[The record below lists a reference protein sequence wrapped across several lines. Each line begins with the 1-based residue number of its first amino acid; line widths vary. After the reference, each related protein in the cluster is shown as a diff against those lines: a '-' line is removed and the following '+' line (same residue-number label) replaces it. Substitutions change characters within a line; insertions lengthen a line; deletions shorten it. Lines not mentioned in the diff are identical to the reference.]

1 MRKQV
6 AHRAPLFFSTVR
18 QQTDSCRG
26 QAAGPGRLE
35 HARGH
40 HRSSG
45 IAAHDDRHHHLR
57 DLHLAAAS
65 RPNESFVHLAGS
77 DDIQRTTTAL
87 DEAGE
92 RLSRLFLTQIAFN
105 AAFGVAI
112 GIGLQL
118 IGVPSAHLW
127 GLVAMI
133 LRFVPYIGAFISA
146 IFPLILAAAVG
157 IGLGNAF
164 ADGGPVRR
172 PRAFSGTGS

>member
-65 RPNESFVHLAGS
+65 RPKESFVHLAGS

-118 IGVPSAHLW
+118 IGVRACRDDPAVRALHRRVHLGDISAHSRCRR
-127 GLVAMI
+127 GD
-133 LRFVPYIGAFISA
+133 R
-146 IFPLILAAAVG
+146 VG
-157 IGLGNAF
+157 KCF
-164 ADGGPVRR
+164 CRR
-172 PRAFSGTGS
+172 WSCSSSSSF